1 MPVLRVR
8 AFDFQVSVASET
20 PRRAQRGPPREAGL
34 GCLAA
39 PSPGDSPG
47 RHWGPSLPRNA
58 GVREGDCTLPAWGE
72 VTRSAPPAGAG
83 HARACRHPLLWAQRR
98 GEPRSPGKQPCSR
111 AGLCAPHQPND
122 NPPEMGLEDPLWGD
136 ALRGWASLQGLPVI
150 ELVVGGWGL
159 GGDST
164 KAVGG
169 GFSSGSVC
177 RP

>member
-39 PSPGDSPG
+39 PSPGDSLG
-47 RHWGPSLPRNA
+47 RHWGPSLPCNA

-98 GEPRSPGKQPCSR
+98 GEPRFPGKQPCSR

-122 NPPEMGLEDPLWGD
+122 NPPRDGPG
-136 ALRGWASLQGLPVI
+136 GPSLGRRPP
-150 ELVVGGWGL
+150 GL
-159 GGDST
+159 GLSPGSPCNR
-164 KAVGG
+164 AGCGG
-169 GFSSGSVC
+169 LGPWRGQHNSRGRGFSSGSVC